1 LIPFLTP
8 VNTLLWILIVGLI
21 GFFAMG
27 ADKLMATSNWSDRI
41 SEKTLWLTALSGGFI
56 GIFAGGQIFHHKTSK
71 TEFWVPVVFATMLW
85 VLLLCF
91 LLLGVI

>member
-1 LIPFLTP
+1 MIPFLTP

-41 SEKTLWLTALSGGFI
+41 SEKTLWLTALSGGFV
-56 GIFAGGQIFHHKTSK
+56 GIFAGAQIFHHKTSK
-71 TEFWVPVVFATMLW
+71 TEFWVPVVFAMMLW
-85 VLLLCF
+85 VLLLC
-91 LLLGVI
+91 LRLLGIV